1 MCKSTLVVPQQCTVV
16 AAKAGGEGGAWRG
29 RWRGVASGGEA
40 NLLNQMR
47 MLDPGAPS
55 KHRRGNDVRRKSV
68 HCRLEVCYRL
78 IGKLGS

>member
-16 AAKAGGEGGAWRG
+16 AAKAGGET
-29 RWRGVASGGEA
+29 VASGGVA

-47 MLDPGAPS
+47 MLDPAPS

-68 HCRLEVCYRL
+68 R
-78 IGKLGS
+78 